1 MFTQDRVVHTE
12 LSSTARLP
20 CGSTSGSF
28 PSDASIVYWY
38 KGNDVTDS
46 RTIIL
51 YYKFSDSFTRHFND
65 FSSPKHSCSSDGVL
79 SITDVE
85 PGDQATYTCRAYASP
100 LPFIFR
106 VELIITGKFFLYLF
120 IWGFYVAFNTVQV
133 ISRRVVGRAEETST

>member
-1 MFTQDRVVHTE
+1 MFTQDQVVHTE

-20 CGSTSGSF
+20 CGSTSRPF
-28 PSDASIVYWY
+28 PSDARRVFWY
-38 KGNDVTDS
+38 KGNDVRDT

-65 FSSPKHSCSSDGVL
+65 FSSHKHSCSSDGVL

-85 PGDQATYTCRAYASP
+85 FGDQTTYTCQAYGSAVS
-100 LPFIFR
+100 FIFR

-120 IWGFYVAFNTVQV
+120 IWGFYVAFNTVQD
-133 ISRRVVGRAEETST
+133 ISRWVVGRAEETST